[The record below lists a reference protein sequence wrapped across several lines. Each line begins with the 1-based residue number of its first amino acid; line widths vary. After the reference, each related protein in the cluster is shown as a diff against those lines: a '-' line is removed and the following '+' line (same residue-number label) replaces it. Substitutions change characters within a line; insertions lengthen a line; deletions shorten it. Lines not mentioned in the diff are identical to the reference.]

1 MYDDNKY
8 LNMYSL
14 IILEHGHWLILE
26 HGMTG
31 RSEGLQA
38 LHSGQHKGRQAGN
51 SKDGSRQAER
61 AANIEGDR
69 HLEVGMKRKRE
80 QKL

>member
-1 MYDDNKY
+1 MTTLKILKFLDNTV
-8 LNMYSL
+8 
-14 IILEHGHWLILE
+14 E

-38 LHSGQHKGRQAGN
+38 LHSGPYKGRQAGK
-51 SKDGSRQAER
+51 SKDGSRQAGR

-69 HLEVGMKRKRE
+69 QLDVGMKRKRE